1 VAAACGLEWRGQ
13 WVQRAAS
20 FAPAHSLASPTAI
33 DGITW
38 KPSIHMPRAASR
50 ILLETVAVPVE
61 QLNDCSESDAAA
73 EGWQRRSDVSHDP
86 QVHADAAR
94 DRYRDLWGTINGPG
108 SWAARIR
115 TTSPPAA
122 AKRQEA
128 PAGASC
134 KKPIGLSAP

>member
-1 VAAACGLEWRGQ
+1 VAAAGALDWRGQ

-50 ILLETVAVPVE
+50 ILLEIVSVPVE
-61 QLNDCSESDAAA
+61 HLNDCSESDAAA
-73 EGWQRRSDVSHDP
+73 EGWQRRLDVSDDP

-94 DRYRDLWGTINGPG
+94 DWCGCGWSSSSGCCRELQAHEFRRPCCGG
-108 SWAARIR
+108 AAGGQR
-115 TTSPPAA
+115 PV
-122 AKRQEA
+122 
-128 PAGASC
+128 
-134 KKPIGLSAP
+134 